1 MYVCGMNNTGQL
13 GLGDTEPRYEPKLV
27 TVLQDIRIEKIVCG
41 EAHTAAVDGKS
52 DWTIFGIQYDLAIL
66 NYSICRSRFIIYLG
80 LWRVVQAWSREF
92 FVWDFLLGLISNSA
106 YRG

>member
-27 TVLQDIRIEKIVCG
+27 TVLQDIRIEKIACG

-52 DWTIFGIQYDLAIL
+52 DPFLGIQYDLAIL
-66 NYSICRSRFIIYLG
+66 SYSIYRSRFIIYLG
-80 LWRVVQAWSREF
+80 LWRVIQTWSREF
-92 FVWDFLLGLISNSA
+92 FVWDFLMGLISNSA